1 VRFPLVTSFYIASA
15 IFAGS
20 AFVGYKAALFASY
33 RHSESRAFNP
43 PGTQGAQELRTT
55 LQTLTFLGQSRVVTK
70 FEPSAANYRSAIERN
85 IPYLQKLRD
94 QAPEQLRPPIDLR
107 LATDYAEMA
116 RLEQQAGHFAEA
128 SKARRS
134 VQGLLSML
142 GWRDVSTDAVNTLAD
157 QEIRPLRIPED
168 KK

>member
-1 VRFPLVTSFYIASA
+1 VSV
-15 IFAGS
+15 IFVGS
-20 AFVGYKAALFASY
+20 AFVGYKAALLVAY
-33 RHSESRAFNP
+33 RHSESRAFDP
-43 PGTQGAQELRTT
+43 PGTQGVQELRTM
-55 LQTLTFLGQSRVVTK
+55 LQIMTFLGQSRIVTK
-70 FEPSAANYRSAIERN
+70 FEPSAANYHSAIERN

-116 RLEQQAGHFAEA
+116 RFEQQAGHFEEA
-128 SKARRS
+128 GKARQS
-134 VQGLLSML
+134 AQGLLSML

-157 QEIRPLRIPED
+157 HEIRLLRISED